1 MSRYYER
8 CKILVYHI
16 LLDISTHS
24 MIKGAF
30 RAIWMGCG
38 VRSANEATS
47 VGRGRKGQGS
57 ERGEE
62 KVRSRVPRPHTTFVN
77 YFFYTHT
84 RAPLFLIK
92 ANM

>member
-1 MSRYYER
+1 MENVKRS
-8 CKILVYHI
+8 HI
-16 LLDISTHS
+16 IFYWTYPGVQLS
-24 MIKGAF
+24 KGHFALSG
-30 RAIWMGCG
+30 RG
-38 VRSANEATS
+38 VRSANAATS
-47 VGRGRKGQGS
+47 VGRGSQGS